1 MFFNSSLYSYF
12 GFACNAFPI
21 FLTSLLCSYRF
32 LAVINILNT
41 ILGTGMLAMP
51 AALSTCGLIMG
62 ALVIFLFGSFSA
74 LGLYL
79 LIEW

>member
-1 MFFNSSLYSYF
+1 
-12 GFACNAFPI
+12 
-21 FLTSLLCSYRF
+21 
-32 LAVINILNT
+32 
-41 ILGTGMLAMP
+41 
-51 AALSTCGLIMG
+51 LSTCGLIMG